1 VSIVIPTWNGRPL
14 LERFLPSVIAAAHA
28 HSLRPGALVEVIVVD
43 DGSADGTAEWVE
55 ALASRAAVP
64 IRLVRHERNLGFG
77 GAANTGVERAAHPLV
92 WLLNNDVDVESDGIL
107 PLASAFTGSNP
118 ELFAVHSRMIDLASN
133 QPVGTGKMG
142 GFDRGFLRVHRSFVT
157 LDRSPRPFWS
167 MFATGGSAMF
177 RRALF
182 LELGGFDPIF
192 APFYMEDVELS
203 YRAWKRGYSV
213 RYEPRSTVRHQF
225 SSTIGPIA
233 GGRVERIS
241 QRNRLVFHWI
251 HLHDAGLW
259 RAHLS
264 WLVVLLLTAPITLKF
279 GFLRGFAAACTRAGD
294 VRERRRREK
303 AEAIRSDTDV
313 LRIFANLD
321 ASGAIRSYG
330 NPNQLDESTLAELST
345 APTSPV
351 ERELR

>member
-1 VSIVIPTWNGRPL
+1 
-14 LERFLPSVIAAAHA
+14 
-28 HSLRPGALVEVIVVD
+28 
-43 DGSADGTAEWVE
+43 
-55 ALASRAAVP
+55 
-64 IRLVRHERNLGFG
+64 
-77 GAANTGVERAAHPLV
+77 
-92 WLLNNDVDVESDGIL
+92 
-107 PLASAFTGSNP
+107 
-118 ELFAVHSRMIDLASN
+118 
-133 QPVGTGKMG
+133 
-142 GFDRGFLRVHRSFVT
+142 
-157 LDRSPRPFWS
+157 

-213 RYEPRSTVRHQF
+213 QYEPRSIVRHQF

-233 GGRVERIS
+233 GRRVERIS

-264 WLVVLLLTAPITLKF
+264 WLGVLLLTGPITMKF
-279 GFLRGFAAACTRAGD
+279 GFLRGFAAACTRLSA
-294 VRERRRREK
+294 VRERRRRERT
-303 AEAIRSDTDV
+303 EAKRSDADV
-313 LRIFANLD
+313 LRIFADLD

-330 NPNQLDESTLAELST
+330 NPNQLDESTLAEVST
-345 APTSPV
+345 SPTSPV
-351 ERELR
+351 ESKLR